1 MEYHI
6 EKVASPNAI
15 VGEGPV
21 WNSEEQKIYWTDIQG
36 GKLFKYDPENGS
48 NQVIH
53 NGFEA
58 VSYTHLPLPTTPY
71 V

>member
-36 GKLFKYDPENGS
+36 GKLFKYDPVLS
-48 NQVIH
+48 LIH
-53 NGFEA
+53 I
-58 VSYTHLPLPTTPY
+58 
-71 V
+71 